1 MIKYLLLFFFSTT
14 IIVIPQVEHVP
25 VSHPVYNY
33 LIQQEAKGLLPHFSS
48 DQLPL
53 MRSEVINAL
62 IVIRKEMSELNI
74 FELKA
79 LELFE
84 IEFEIIKRKNT
95 VVFYSKNDTN
105 QIFFNGF
112 LSGEEKLFYHYRDSS
127 STVNLLPL
135 ANLDYSS
142 YISDT
147 LKSYA
152 LMGNLGFRFHG
163 SLSGL
168 VGYYLQVTNGTLF
181 SGNKS
186 IALLD
191 HRLHQNIKFSELNS
205 DFDFTES
212 HVSFCYDWFNASIG
226 RETRL
231 NGSGLTQ
238 RLFVSTNSPPIDGV
252 TIGAHF
258 SNFRYTHSS
267 YSLLGLPDSSLMKV
281 GFKTYLSSKYL
292 AMHKFTLLP
301 EWGEISFWDAVLY
314 SGRSYDVSYLNPLS
328 FYKSLEHANRD
339 RDNSMMGFDWTIR
352 PIKSIQITGA
362 FLLDD
367 IMFSEVGKGYW
378 SNKLA
383 YNFGISYASGL
394 GLAGIEYARVE
405 PYTFTHFN
413 PENTYTN
420 DKQLIG
426 SNLMPNSDQF
436 SLLMRFYWLGNRY
449 PWTLRLA
456 FQRQG
461 VNIYDKDGK
470 LIKNVGSDPELVR
483 GSNDA
488 YYIKFLDGTRMD
500 AKIVELNFAYEIV
513 RCFNLNF
520 LLYYKNQTN
529 GTSFTNFRI
538 IFSFSDF

>member
-1 MIKYLLLFFFSTT
+1 MIKKILML
-14 IIVIPQVEHVP
+14 IISSFIIANAQVEHVP

-33 LIQQEAKGLLPHFSS
+33 LIQQESKGLLPHFSS

-53 MRSEVINAL
+53 KRIEISEAL
-62 IVIRKEMSELNI
+62 KQIRKETSELNN

-84 IEFEIIKRKNT
+84 IEFEIVPRQNS
-95 VVFYSKNDTN
+95 VVFYSKSDSN
-105 QIFFNGF
+105 QILLNG
-112 LSGEEKLFYHYRDSS
+112 LISEDEKFFYHYRDSS
-127 STVNLLPL
+127 ASVNLLPL
-135 ANLDYSS
+135 ANLDYSN
-142 YISDT
+142 YRSDS
-147 LKSYA
+147 LNDYA
-152 LMGNLGFRFHG
+152 LMGNLGFRLHG
-163 SLSGL
+163 SLSNMI
-168 VGYYLQVTNGTLF
+168 GYYLQVTNGTLF
-181 SGNKS
+181 TGNKS

-258 SNFRYTHSS
+258 SNFRYTHTS
-267 YSLLGLPDSSLMKV
+267 YSLLGLPDSALMKV
-281 GFKTYLSSKYL
+281 GFKTYLSSKIL

-314 SGRSYDVSYLNPLS
+314 SGRGYDVSYLNPLS

-339 RDNSMMGFDWTIR
+339 RDNSIMGFDWTLR
-352 PIKSIQITGA
+352 PAKGIQITGS
-362 FLLDD
+362 FILDD
-367 IMFSEVGKGYW
+367 IIFSEIGTGYW
-378 SNKLA
+378 SNKTAFNL
-383 YNFGISYASGL
+383 GISYTSKL

-405 PYTFTHFN
+405 PYTFSHYN
-413 PENTYTN
+413 PENSYTN

-426 SNLMPNSDQF
+426 SNLSPNSDQI
-436 SLLMRFYWLGNRY
+436 SLLLRFYWLGNRY
-449 PWTLRLA
+449 PWTFRFAYL
-456 FQRQG
+456 RQG
-461 VNIYDKDGK
+461 VNVYDNEGK
-470 LIKNVGSDPELVR
+470 LIKNVGSDPAIVR
-483 GSNDA
+483 GSNDD
-488 YYIKFLDGTRMD
+488 YYVTFLNGNRID
-500 AKIVELNFAYEIV
+500 AKVLELNFAYEVI
-513 RCFNLNF
+513 RGFNINCF
-520 LLYYKNQTN
+520 LYLKHQMN
-529 GTSFTNFRI
+529 GASYSNFRM

>member
-1 MIKYLLLFFFSTT
+1 MIKNILILFFCTF
-14 IIVIPQVEHVP
+14 IVNAQVEHIP

-53 MRSEVINAL
+53 KRSEIIEAL
-62 IVIRKEMSELNI
+62 KQIRIQTPDLNGY
-74 FELKA
+74 ELKA

-84 IEFEIIKRKNT
+84 IEFEIVQRHNT
-95 VVFYSKNDTN
+95 VVFYSKSDTN
-105 QIFFNGF
+105 QILIKG
-112 LSGEEKLFYHYRDSS
+112 LASEDEKFFYHFRDSS
-127 STVNLLPL
+127 NSVNLLPL
-135 ANLDYSS
+135 ANLDYSG
-142 YISDT
+142 YRSDT
-147 LKSYA
+147 LTSYA
-152 LMGNLGFRFHG
+152 LMGNLGFRLHG
-163 SLSGL
+163 SLSNM

-181 SGNKS
+181 SGNKT

-238 RLFVSTNSPPIDGV
+238 RLFVSTTSPPIDGF
-252 TIGAHF
+252 TLGAHF

-281 GFKTYLSSKYL
+281 GFKTYLTSKIL
-292 AMHKFTLLP
+292 AMHKFTILP

-314 SGRSYDVSYLNPLS
+314 SGRGYDVSYLNPLS

-352 PIKSIQITGA
+352 PSKGIQITGS

-367 IMFSEVGKGYW
+367 IIFSEIGTGYW
-378 SNKLA
+378 SNKTAFNLG
-383 YNFGISYASGL
+383 FSYASSL
-394 GLAGIEYARVE
+394 GMAGVEYARVE

-426 SNLMPNSDQF
+426 SNIFPNSDQF

-449 PWTLRLA
+449 PWTIRLA
-456 FQRQG
+456 YLRHG
-461 VNIYDKDGK
+461 ENVYDNNSK
-470 LIKNVGSDPELVR
+470 LIKNVGSDPAIVR

-488 YYIKFLDGTRMD
+488 FYVTFLDGTRVD
-500 AKIVELNFAYEIV
+500 AKILELNFAYEII
-513 RCFNLNF
+513 RGFSLNF
-520 LLYYKNQTN
+520 LLFYKNQTN
-529 GTSFTNFRI
+529 GTSYTNFRM